1 MFDER
6 QKGEDGVMMM
16 GRSIFDLSLRPSYT
30 SISHVSSRHGGSD
43 QVITGRLIL
52 IYFDLNQI

>member
-16 GRSIFDLSLRPSYT
+16 GRSIFDPSLRPSYT

-52 IYFDLNQI
+52 IYFDLN